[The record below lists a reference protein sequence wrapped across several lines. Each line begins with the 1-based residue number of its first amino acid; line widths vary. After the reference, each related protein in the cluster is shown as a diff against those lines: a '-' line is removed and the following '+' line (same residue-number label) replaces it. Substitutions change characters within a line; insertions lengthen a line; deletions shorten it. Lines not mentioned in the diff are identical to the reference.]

1 MKISSGWKII
11 FYIFA
16 LLGLFQVYEIGFT
29 LMNKPDSFIANAGL
43 IMFAAN
49 IGASIYCF
57 FQLIKNATL
66 YIREVEEGKEVKK

>member
-1 MKISSGWKII
+1 MKISTGWKII

-43 IMFAAN
+43 VMFAAN

-57 FQLIKNATL
+57 FQLTKNAVL
-66 YIREVEEGKEVKK
+66 YIKELEEKEDKE